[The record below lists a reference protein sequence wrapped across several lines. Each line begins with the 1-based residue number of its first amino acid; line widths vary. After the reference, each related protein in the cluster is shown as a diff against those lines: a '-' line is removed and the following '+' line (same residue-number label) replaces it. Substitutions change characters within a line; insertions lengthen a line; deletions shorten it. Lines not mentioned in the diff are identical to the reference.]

1 MTEKRFTLRRPN
13 IDYDIHCEEI
23 ADNGEWITYGD
34 VVDLLNEQ
42 GEKIKE
48 LEQELFSERV
58 GRFED
63 MLAEYGDLNDKKE
76 WREQFGMSRREAHKK
91 AGIIDWELIPED

>member
-1 MTEKRFTLRRPN
+1 MTEEKYTWEVVDHDQMFYEN
-13 IDYDIHCEEI
+13 KEAIDWD
-23 ADNGEWITYGD
+23 D

-42 GEKIKE
+42 DQKIKE

-63 MLAEYGDLNDKKE
+63 MLAEYGDLNDNDE
-76 WREQFGMSRREAHKK
+76 WQEQFGMTRREAHKK
-91 AGIIDWELIPED
+91 AGRSDWKMIPEF